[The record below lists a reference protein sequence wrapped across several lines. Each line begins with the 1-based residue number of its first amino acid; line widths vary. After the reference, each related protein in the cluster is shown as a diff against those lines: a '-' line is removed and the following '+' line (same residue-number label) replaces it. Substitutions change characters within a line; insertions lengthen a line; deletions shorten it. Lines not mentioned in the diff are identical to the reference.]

1 MASGKITIYEVVTT
15 AVTAAL
21 WFSAGL
27 LGVFF
32 VFAGVSYFWVPAGLN
47 TPFGA
52 WFGVYG
58 ALGQAIANITLSL
71 LFGFPF
77 LLAASRAFAE
87 FIEILIPAIAFYYT
101 KINLDL
107 RDKRDWLIYLVFG
120 CFVNV
125 AVAAIIGNIF
135 NAILGLMTWNFAM
148 TVGVGIWFVGDFL
161 PAIVLGTLLLKTLSK
176 YITGTILYVDKVFTK
191 TVTVVE

>member
-1 MASGKITIYEVVTT
+1 MATAKITVYELVTT

-58 ALGQAIANITLSL
+58 GIGQAIANITLCM

-77 LLAASRAFAE
+77 AIAASRAFAE
-87 FIEILIPAIAFYYT
+87 FIEIMIPAVVYYIT
-101 KINLDL
+101 KINLEL
-107 RDKRDWLIYLVFG
+107 KSTRDWIIHILFG
-120 CFVNV
+120 CVINV
-125 AVAAIIGNIF
+125 AVAAFIGNIF
-135 NAILGLMTWNFAM
+135 NAMFGLMTWEFAM
-148 TVGVGIWFVGDFL
+148 TVGFTLWFIGDFL
-161 PAIVLGTLLLKTLSK
+161 PALILGTLLLKTLSK
-176 YITGTILYVDKVFTK
+176 YVTGTILYVDKIIYK